1 MPPALLFS
9 GPVGIGKSTLA
20 LAAAS
25 ALLNADEPARHPDF
39 RLIERPR
46 DEKTDKLKKLIPI
59 DAVRELQTSLR
70 MSSFLGG
77 AKAAFI
83 EGADALSEEA
93 ANALLKTLE
102 EPAPKTFILLTAA
115 DPSRLPA
122 TILSRVTQIVLRR
135 VSETDVAAGLV
146 ARGTEEAVARRAAS
160 RCDGKPGLAVRM
172 LEGGDMVDWY
182 ETEERRWRSL
192 RGATIRG
199 RFAALSD
206 LAPPRADREET
217 VRDLREV
224 TALWRSFLRKELR
237 EASPRSAENLRRL
250 ETLEASLDA
259 NVQPRLLLE
268 KFALTFDR

>member
-1 MPPALLFS
+1 
-9 GPVGIGKSTLA
+9 
-20 LAAAS
+20 
-25 ALLNADEPARHPDF
+25 
-39 RLIERPR
+39 
-46 DEKTDKLKKLIPI
+46 
-59 DAVRELQTSLR
+59 
-70 MSSFLGG
+70 
-77 AKAAFI
+77 
-83 EGADALSEEA
+83 
-93 ANALLKTLE
+93 
-102 EPAPKTFILLTAA
+102 
-115 DPSRLPA
+115 
-122 TILSRVTQIVLRR
+122 
-135 VSETDVAAGLV
+135 
-146 ARGTEEAVARRAAS
+146 
-160 RCDGKPGLAVRM
+160 
-172 LEGGDMVDWY
+172 MVDWY